1 MRDIAR
7 ELLAAAVER
16 RLRRDPVVMLL
27 GPRQCGKTTL
37 ARRIAAG
44 RKATLLDLENPADR
58 ARLQEPMTALRD
70 LRGLVVI
77 DEAQLQPSLFPVLRV
92 LADRAPLPARFL
104 LLGSAA
110 PELARDVAESLAGRV
125 GIVPMAGFELGE
137 VGADSQA
144 TLWLRGGFPRAFLA
158 RGSTASCAWRRDFVQ
173 TFLERDLARLGVN
186 VSPQSLR
193 RLWLMAAH
201 HHGQILN
208 ASELGRSLGEAH
220 TTIRRHLD
228 LLCGSYVMRLLPPWF
243 ENLAKR
249 QVRSP
254 KLYVR
259 DSGLL
264 HTLLGI
270 ESAAALQSHPKLG
283 ASWEGFALEQILSVT
298 GDRDAYFWGSQAGA
312 ELDLLIVRD
321 GRRFGVECKYADAP
335 ALTKSMHIARADL
348 RLDRLW
354 VVHPGDEE
362 YPLQDWAA
370 AIGLPRLLDLLRQ
383 PQWA

>member
-1 MRDIAR
+1 
-7 ELLAAAVER
+7 
-16 RLRRDPVVMLL
+16 MLL

-92 LADRAPLPARFL
+92 LADRFL

-125 GIVPMAGFELGE
+125 GIVPMAGFDLGE
-137 VGADSQA
+137 VGADTQA

-158 RGSTASCAWRRDFVQ
+158 RGNAASCAWRRDFVQ

-220 TTIRRHLD
+220 TTIHRHLD
-228 LLCGSYVMRLLPPWF
+228 LLCGAYVMRLLPPWF
-243 ENLAKR
+243 ENLTKR

-270 ESAAALQSHPKLG
+270 ESATALQSHPKLG
-283 ASWEGFALEQILSVT
+283 ASWEGFALDQILSVT

-321 GRRFGVECKYADAP
+321 GRRFGVGCKYADAP
-335 ALTKSMHIARADL
+335 ARTKSMHLPRADL
-348 RLDRLW
+348 RLDLLW

-362 YPLQDWAA
+362 CPLQDWAA
-370 AIGLPRLLDLLRQ
+370 AISLPRLLDLLRQ
-383 PQWA
+383 PRWA

>member
-1 MRDIAR
+1 MAR
-7 ELLAAAVER
+7 S
-16 RLRRDPVVMLL
+16 
-27 GPRQCGKTTL
+27 
-37 ARRIAAG
+37 IAAG
-44 RKATLLDLENPADR
+44 RKATLLDMENPADR

-77 DEAQLQPSLFPVLRV
+77 DEAKLQPSLFPVLRV
-92 LADRAPLPARFL
+92 LADRSPLPARFL

-125 GIVPMAGFELGE
+125 GIVPMAGFDLGE
-137 VGADSQA
+137 VGADAQA
-144 TLWLRGGFPRAFLA
+144 TLWLRGGFSRAFLA
-158 RGSTASCAWRRDFVQ
+158 RGNAASCAWRRDFVQ

-208 ASELGRSLGEAH
+208 SSELGRSLGEAH
-220 TTIRRHLD
+220 TTIGRHLE

-270 ESAAALQSHPKLG
+270 DFAAALQSHPKLG

-312 ELDLLIVRD
+312 ELDLLIMRD

-335 ALTKSMHIARADL
+335 ALTKSMHIARAEL
-348 RLDRLW
+348 QLDRLW

-362 YPLQDWAA
+362 YPLQEWAA
-370 AIGLPRLLDLLRQ
+370 ATGLPRLLDLLRQ
-383 PQWA
+383 PRWT

>member
-1 MRDIAR
+1 MKDIAR
-7 ELLAAAVER
+7 EWLAAAVAR

-37 ARRIAAG
+37 ARRIVAG

-125 GIVPMAGFELGE
+125 GIVSMAGFDLGE
-137 VGADSQA
+137 VGADAQA

-158 RGSTASCAWRRDFVQ
+158 RGHAASCAWRRDFVQ

-220 TTIRRHLD
+220 TTIRRHLE

-270 ESAAALQSHPKLG
+270 DSAAALQSHPKLG
-283 ASWEGFALEQILSVT
+283 ASWEGFAVEQILSVT

-312 ELDLLIVRD
+312 ELDLLIMRD

-335 ALTKSMHIARADL
+335 ALTKSMHIARAEL
-348 RLDRLW
+348 QLDRLW

-362 YPLQDWAA
+362 YPLQEWAA
-370 AIGLPRLLDLLRQ
+370 ATGLPRLLDLLRQ
-383 PQWA
+383 PRWT